1 MKLQLNKSAG
11 GFYWDN
17 ISKLMWS
24 GTLGRGNGTP
34 RETWWSF
41 TTHFQYGNTCY
52 WYCDIY
58 YVTSDK
64 TCQTW
69 KVPYAIKRIFYSRG
83 LIRIG
88 QGFWGWF
95 HNLSVYIT
103 SRIAFPSV
111 IFTASSCIVD
121 AHPRCICPY
130 NPTSTRSQSTSLL
143 YRSTSDAINTPS
155 TSEKRSPL
163 FYLLTTTSTSSTGAP
178 ASLGSS
184 VCYCL
189 CSTTSS
195 KSYLLGKYSY
205 RNRLA

>member
-41 TTHFQYGNTCY
+41 ATHFQYGNTWY
-52 WYCDIY
+52 TWYCNIY
-58 YVTSDK
+58 YATSDK
-64 TCQTW
+64 VCQTS
-69 KVPYAIKRIFYSRG
+69 KVLYAIKSLFYLRS

-95 HNLSVYIT
+95 HNISVHNIEGLHSILWSFQLLPVLLMPYLCVFVLTILLQRDHKVLRCYIVQ
-103 SRIAFPSV
+103 REV
-111 IFTASSCIVD
+111 
-121 AHPRCICPY
+121 
-130 NPTSTRSQSTSLL
+130 QS
-143 YRSTSDAINTPS
+143 PS
-155 TSEKRSPL
+155 TSEKRSLL
-163 FYLLTTTSTSSTGAP
+163 FYLLTTTSTSSTVAP
-178 ASLGSS
+178 ASLSSS

-195 KSYLLGKYSY
+195 TSYLLGKYSY